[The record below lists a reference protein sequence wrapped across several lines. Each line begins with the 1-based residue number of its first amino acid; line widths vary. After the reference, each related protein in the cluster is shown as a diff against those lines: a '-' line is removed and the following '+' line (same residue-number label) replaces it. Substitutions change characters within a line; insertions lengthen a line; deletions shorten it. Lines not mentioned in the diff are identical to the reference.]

1 MYSGA
6 SLGNIQS
13 LSLFVRYLCKNGILL
28 QDGVA
33 QALQLA
39 LQGKLFYPLYCKTSD
54 LKISTHWNK
63 TFPFSVVKATGMEV
77 REDPSVEGTK
87 LFCTWVDPEAVC
99 LLTDH
104 TLAWGFFY
112 LSCLCLLMSVPN
124 CVATPKECLLP
135 LMPLPM
141 QLTET
146 RSPCQSVF
154 SGAML
159 SLLGSM
165 SYV

>member
-1 MYSGA
+1 MCYRGSSFILCMVKLQTLRFQLTGIK
-6 SLGNIQS
+6 LF
-13 LSLFVRYLCKNGILL
+13 LSLWRKLLGQRWDRTLLWRVQNYFTPGLIQRLC
-28 QDGVA
+28 
-33 QALQLA
+33 
-39 LQGKLFYPLYCKTSD
+39 P
-54 LKISTHWNK
+54 
-63 TFPFSVVKATGMEV
+63 
-77 REDPSVEGTK
+77 
-87 LFCTWVDPEAVC
+87 VC

-112 LSCLCLLMSVPN
+112 LSCLCLLMSVSK

-159 SLLGSM
+159 SLLGSV
-165 SYV
+165 SYCLIQEKVLLNPHYGNRSTGKTLFYEIFWSVCL